1 MQKECRN
8 CENDTIITSEDG
20 YRITRTD
27 VQFCSTT
34 CRNEYHNN
42 IRKAQRKIA
51 SIDKSLQEIET
62 IYQKYSGNPD
72 FSFIVDARD
81 KFNQT

>member
-8 CENDTIITSEDG
+8 CGNDAIVTSEDG

-34 CRNEYHNN
+34 CKNEYHNN
-42 IRKAQRKIA
+42 IRKAHRKIA
-51 SIDKSLQEIET
+51 SIDKSLRELDA
-62 IYQKYSGNPD
+62 IYQKYQDNPN
-72 FSFIVDARD
+72 FRFIIEARD
-81 KFNQT
+81 RFI